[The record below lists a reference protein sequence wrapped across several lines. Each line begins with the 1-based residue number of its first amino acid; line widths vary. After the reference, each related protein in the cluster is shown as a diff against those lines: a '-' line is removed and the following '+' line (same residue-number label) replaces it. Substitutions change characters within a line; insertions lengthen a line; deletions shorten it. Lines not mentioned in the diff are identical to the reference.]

1 MDAKTALSKR
11 ENFQELLDTVKEDF
25 KPMRQKLK
33 EKPFDLDNQD
43 ENGKTVLINIVEL
56 RGNTEQMWVL
66 LDYGA
71 DPNIRN
77 NEGKTALHH
86 ACLVDRKDMI
96 ICLLL
101 FGADP
106 EIEDNENKKCFEDYK
121 DDMSLIKEKID
132 DIKREFIILTRKR
145 RKFLKYIFDETD
157 KDYGAKILNVESLTN
172 YYLKINKEKE
182 DDARKDATLFI
193 QGARLFKS
201 TDDISITF
209 EEFIVAICRIVKVHG
224 LKVVDDFINKF
235 KEIRKKVEPKV
246 VEEDAEGNVENKAD

>member
-1 MDAKTALSKR
+1 
-11 ENFQELLDTVKEDF
+11 
-25 KPMRQKLK
+25 
-33 EKPFDLDNQD
+33 
-43 ENGKTVLINIVEL
+43 
-56 RGNTEQMWVL
+56 
-66 LDYGA
+66 
-71 DPNIRN
+71 
-77 NEGKTALHH
+77 
-86 ACLVDRKDMI
+86 MI

-246 VEEDAEGNVENKAD
+246 VEEDAEGNEENKAD